1 MAARL
6 YDQEATDLAVISRQ
20 LAQRAGVNPLPL
32 LDIRKRKVRN
42 QLALLDL
49 ERDIYE
55 GYVDLMKRRGDLCAA
70 VGGELL
76 R

>member
-1 MAARL
+1 
-6 YDQEATDLAVISRQ
+6 